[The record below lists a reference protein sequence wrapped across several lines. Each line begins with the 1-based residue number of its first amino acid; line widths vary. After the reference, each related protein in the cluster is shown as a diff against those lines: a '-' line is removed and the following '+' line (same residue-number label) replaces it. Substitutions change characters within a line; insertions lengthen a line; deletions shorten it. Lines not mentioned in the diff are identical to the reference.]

1 MQQNFTQGELDM
13 RKILLNE
20 YGTVDVLHEIN
31 EAVPTPN
38 HGQILIKV
46 AATSVNDPDIEIRQ
60 HGPFPT
66 MPKEMRPT
74 LPHMLGEDFSGIITA
89 IGDGVTRFQ
98 VGDHVIGLTL
108 NGTYAEYIALNE
120 NSLVAT
126 VPPDLDLTPLGGL
139 YVTAATAWA
148 AVVLNGKVQTGQK
161 VLIHGAAGGV
171 GSMAVQ
177 IAKHFGAYVI
187 GTAGS
192 YSREYLKELGADEV
206 IDYRTQDFT
215 KIVSDVDLV
224 VNLTGPATLE
234 QSYQVVKKGGR
245 LTSTNGVPDKEK
257 AAAMGI
263 EATYTMGMVSP
274 EDLAAIIR
282 LYSEGDLKLKISKM
296 YHFTLDDIKQAH
308 LDFEKGPNQGKR
320 IIKFDVK

>member
-1 MQQNFTQGELDM
+1 M

-46 AATSVNDPDIEIRQ
+46 AATSMNDPDIHIRQ

-89 IGDGVTRFQ
+89 IGEGVTRFQ

-126 VPPDLDLTPLGGL
+126 VPSDLDLTPLGGL

-161 VLIHGAAGGV
+161 LRRV
-171 GSMAVQ
+171 SSAVY
-177 IAKHFGAYVI
+177 KNK
-187 GTAGS
+187 
-192 YSREYLKELGADEV
+192 EYLIKLLIYIFFIFLRTNATNFK
-206 IDYRTQDFT
+206 YR
-215 KIVSDVDLV
+215 SSL
-224 VNLTGPATLE
+224 
-234 QSYQVVKKGGR
+234 
-245 LTSTNGVPDKEK
+245 
-257 AAAMGI
+257 
-263 EATYTMGMVSP
+263 
-274 EDLAAIIR
+274 
-282 LYSEGDLKLKISKM
+282 
-296 YHFTLDDIKQAH
+296 
-308 LDFEKGPNQGKR
+308 
-320 IIKFDVK
+320 

>member
-1 MQQNFTQGELDM
+1 M

-46 AATSVNDPDIEIRQ
+46 AATSMNDPDIHIRQ

-89 IGDGVTRFQ
+89 IGEGVTRFQ

-126 VPPDLDLTPLGGL
+126 VPSDLDLTPLGGL

-148 AVVLNGKVQTGQK
+148 AVVLNGKVQTGQN

-215 KIVSDVDLV
+215 KIVSEVDLV
-224 VNLTGPATLE
+224 INLTGSATLE

-245 LTSTNGVPDKEK
+245 LTSANGVPDKEK

-263 EATYTMGMVSP
+263 EASYTMGMVSP

-282 LYSEGDLKLKISKM
+282 LYSEGDLKLKISKI
-296 YHFTLDDIKQAH
+296 YHFTLEDIKQAH

-320 IIKFDVK
+320 IIKFDVERR